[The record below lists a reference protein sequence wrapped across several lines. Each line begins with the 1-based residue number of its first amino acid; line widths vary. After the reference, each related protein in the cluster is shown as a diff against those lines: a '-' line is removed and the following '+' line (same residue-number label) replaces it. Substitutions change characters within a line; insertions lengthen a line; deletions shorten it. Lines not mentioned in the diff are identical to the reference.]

1 MSDYVDH
8 VGIYIEN
15 QDCTREQR
23 ELFYQKLESVI
34 PQDMQKF
41 TQILSSYMD
50 EFVEMYAGHV
60 PIKLY
65 PTLDAPIVKIHPI
78 NYEISVSLD
87 TPPEQVWKYCLDRVR
102 YMLHQQTCVV
112 DMLESSLKK

>member
-23 ELFYQKLESVI
+23 ELFYQKLLSVI

-41 TQILSSYMD
+41 TYMYGFVQI
-50 EFVEMYAGHV
+50 YAGHV

-102 YMLHQQTCVV
+102 YMLHRQTCVV